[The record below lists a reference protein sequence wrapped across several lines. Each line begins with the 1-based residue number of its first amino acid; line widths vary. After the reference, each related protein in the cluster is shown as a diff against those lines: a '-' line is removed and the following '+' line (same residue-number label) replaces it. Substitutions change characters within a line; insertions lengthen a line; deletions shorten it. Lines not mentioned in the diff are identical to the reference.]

1 MIFLYRLV
9 IASFLTVAYLNVS
22 HVFSYYWTWDL
33 RPRKS
38 VCSEWDHRLMMYV
51 ATYVRLWFSNMSDA
65 IFLAQI
71 HIPIVLP
78 ILVSDMRTWSLLD
91 ISSFLS
97 YLAQKMK
104 LFTCAF
110 LAQAI
115 FASRPFKVDIPVSFW
130 TKFDLSFF
138 RLTTINVTQ
147 CLTLKNAV
155 SFILKAPSMLSM
167 AARFTLQT
175 LFTFF
180 CRSRIKK
187 TLYTVGV
194 SWVTLIESV
203 RDHQLTTW

>member
-1 MIFLYRLV
+1 
-9 IASFLTVAYLNVS
+9 
-22 HVFSYYWTWDL
+22 
-33 RPRKS
+33 
-38 VCSEWDHRLMMYV
+38 MMYV

-115 FASRPFKVDIPVSFW
+115 FAHSPFKVDIPVSFW

-167 AARFTLQT
+167 ATRFTLQT

-180 CRSRIKK
+180 CKSRIKK